1 MNLLLACTGSIG
13 STKVVELVKAI
24 KQKNNDVSL
33 LRSFKVGPT
42 PSIKVGFICFNETSL
57 KMVRNAFYFTLKVL
71 SFFRFSIFFPDVFGH
86 AGKRLDKKDQV
97 NFKTYDVTNWEA
109 DNNETHITRYLKK
122 QRQSDKES

>member
-42 PSIKVGFICFNETSL
+42 PSIKVGFICFNETTL
-57 KMVRNAFYFTLKVL
+57 KMVRNTFYFTLKVL
-71 SFFRFSIFFPDVFGH
+71 SFFRFSIFF
-86 AGKRLDKKDQV
+86 
-97 NFKTYDVTNWEA
+97 
-109 DNNETHITRYLKK
+109 
-122 QRQSDKES
+122 S